1 MAALPTMPKLALY
14 VSAARRYDLDA
25 IRNLMAD
32 AVIID
37 LEASVPTDAK
47 DAARVQMVRWLSGPT
62 LARTTLVRINDLAS
76 ALGAGDLTAL
86 AGMSGIAAIVLPQFC
101 AKTILPAPFDT
112 RPLWAMIESVDGLT
126 WLESDDTTPDGLT
139 GIIIGYKDLADDL
152 GVAFD
157 PASEVLGA
165 IAMRILAAG
174 RARRLACFDGV
185 SMGDAGTIEAATIRG
200 LQRGFDGLTYY
211 APAHLEIAQ
220 RAIADRQST
229 AMQARRNVDN
239 AL

>member
-1 MAALPTMPKLALY
+1 MAAFPIMPMLALY
-14 VSAARRYDLDA
+14 LSAAHRYDLDA

-47 DAARVQMVRWLSGPT
+47 DAARAQMVRWLSGPP
-62 LARTTLVRINDLAS
+62 LARKSLVRINDLDS
-76 ALGAGDLTAL
+76 APGAVDLTAL
-86 AGMSGIAAIVLPQFC
+86 AGLSGIAAIVLPQFS

-112 RPLWAMIESVDGLT
+112 RPVWVMIESVDGLT
-126 WLESDDTTPDGLT
+126 WLESDHPTPDGLA

-157 PASEVLGA
+157 PASDVLGA
-165 IAMRILAAG
+165 MAMRILVAA

-185 SMGDAGTIEAATIRG
+185 SMGDAGAIKATTIRG

-211 APAHLEIAQ
+211 APAHLEVAR
-220 RAIADRQST
+220 RAIADRLST
-229 AMQARRNVDN
+229 AMQADRNVDN